1 MVFNDVAAATN
12 AMRRR
17 QGFNFYGKPLKI
29 SYAKSKSDVIA
40 KKDGTFVQRPKK
52 VREEKKVNQKR
63 TRDEGSHAA
72 AGGHEENISQNAA
85 PMGAP
90 APKAPKL
97 VVNDV
102 PHRILF
108 AQALPPDTTQETL
121 VNLFQAYP
129 GFQEVRMVPGKKEI
143 AFIEFS
149 ETVQAGIALQQLGGI
164 KLSESSVLHL
174 TYGNQ

>member
-1 MVFNDVAAATN
+1 M
-12 AMRRR
+12 
-17 QGFNFYGKPLKI
+17 
-29 SYAKSKSDVIA
+29 
-40 KKDGTFVQRPKK
+40 QRPKK

-108 AQALPPDTTQETL
+108 AQVGLTL
-121 VNLFQAYP
+121 TIPNMENPSTFPTFLASLDA
-129 GFQEVRMVPGKKEI
+129 I
-143 AFIEFS
+143 LNI
-149 ETVQAGIALQQLGGI
+149 
-164 KLSESSVLHL
+164 
-174 TYGNQ
+174 